1 MMDVSRFVIC
11 DPWRA
16 LALAVIRRA
25 VADVLGEDRIA
36 GDDVPPEVRR
46 EEALAFLHGAAAG
59 GPEAAWF
66 ELAEVGPEEVLEVV
80 RHRTEESQLGRKGQV
95 FPGRRAQTSS
105 SCSRAASS
113 SGESSLA
120 LSRRR

>member
-46 EEALAFLHGAAAG
+46 EEALAFLRGAAAG
-59 GPEAAWF
+59 GPEAVWF

-80 RHRTEESQLGRKGQV
+80 RRKEKARSAAVPRAGAGGTK
-95 FPGRRAQTSS
+95 PGGKTANYRGVVTV
-105 SCSRAASS
+105 
-113 SGESSLA
+113 
-120 LSRRR
+120 

>member
-46 EEALAFLHGAAAG
+46 EEALAFLYGAAAG

-66 ELAEVGPEEVLEVV
+66 ELAEVGPEEVLEAVRRKEKVQAVPVSYAGADATELGKKTAKRGVV
-80 RHRTEESQLGRKGQV
+80 M
-95 FPGRRAQTSS
+95 A
-105 SCSRAASS
+105 
-113 SGESSLA
+113 
-120 LSRRR
+120 